1 MVGIGHDQVTHRKG
15 TTVKKKVAVVS
26 VAGAE
31 EAARLADLPLEA
43 TVALAEVAGA
53 IKDGLLAFAS
63 ATGLVVID
71 QMMRAELTEA
81 IGEKHAKIAA
91 SERAGNW
98 HGTTKGSVVLGGRTV
113 TTERPRGRTS
123 AGGEIELDT
132 WKAFSSADQLNSLV
146 VERMLAGV
154 ATRRHIDVA
163 EPVGKEL
170 EARSR
175 STSKSA
181 VSRRFVT
188 ATTKA
193 MGELLARDLSGLDV
207 AVLMIDGLDVAG
219 SCVVV
224 ALVITTDGTK
234 VPVGLWLGDTENK
247 TVVTALLADLVARG
261 LSTESGVLCVID
273 GAKALAA
280 GIKKVFGEAAQVQ
293 RCVLHKRR
301 NVEGHLPKELAEVT
315 DKRLA
320 LIFAQPDA
328 AKGLA
333 AAKSLAKE
341 LEADHPDAAA
351 SLREGLDDM
360 FTVRRLGVGGT
371 LAKTL
376 TTTNCIESMI
386 SIAKRTTGRVTKW
399 KDGSM
404 KKRWI
409 AAGMLEAERSFRRVR
424 GHKDM
429 AELVEALRRQVTPAV
444 VTPEEYD
451 QPAA

>member
-1 MVGIGHDQVTHRKG
+1 M
-15 TTVKKKVAVVS
+15 KKVAVVS
-26 VAGAE
+26 VAEAE

-63 ATGLVVID
+63 AAGLVVIQ
-71 QMMRAELTEA
+71 QMMEAELTEA
-81 IGEKHAKIAA
+81 IGEKHARIPVA
-91 SERAGNW
+91 ERGGNW
-98 HGTTKGSVVLGGRTV
+98 HGTAKGSVVLGGRRV
-113 TTERPRGRTS
+113 TTVRPRGRTTTG
-123 AGGEIELDT
+123 AEIELDT
-132 WKAFSSADQLNSLV
+132 WKVFSSADLLNSLI

-154 ATRRHIDVA
+154 ATRRHVDVA
-163 EPVGKEL
+163 EPVGKDL
-170 EARSR
+170 DGRSK

-181 VSRRFVT
+181 VSRRFVA

-193 MGELLARDLSGLDV
+193 MGELMARDLSGLDV

-224 ALVITTDGTK
+224 ALVITSDGTK
-234 VPVGLWLGDTENK
+234 IPVGLWLGDTENK

-261 LSTESGVLCVID
+261 LNVESGVLCVID

-280 GIKKVFGEAAQVQ
+280 GIRKVFGEAAKIQ

-301 NVEGHLPKELAEVT
+301 NVEGHLPKELAGT
-315 DKRLA
+315 IDKRLGI
-320 LIFAQPDA
+320 IFSQPDA
-328 AKGLA
+328 TKGLA
-333 AAKSLAKE
+333 AAKALAKE
-341 LEADHPDAAA
+341 LDADHPDAAA
-351 SLREGLDDM
+351 SLREGLEDM
-360 FTVRRLGVGGT
+360 FTVRRLGVGGA

-376 TTTNCIESMI
+376 TNTNCIESMI

-424 GHKDM
+424 GNKDM
-429 AELVEALRRQVTPAV
+429 PKFINALRREVMPVTA
-444 VTPEEYD
+444 TPEEYD
-451 QPAA
+451 QKAA

>member
-1 MVGIGHDQVTHRKG
+1 M
-15 TTVKKKVAVVS
+15 KKKVAVVG
-26 VAGAE
+26 VADAE

-63 ATGLVVID
+63 ATGFVVMH
-71 QMMRAELTEA
+71 QMMAAELAEV
-81 IGEKHAKIAA
+81 IGEKHAKIGAA
-91 SERAGNW
+91 ERSGNW
-98 HGTTKGSVVLGGRTV
+98 HGTTKGSVVLGGRRV
-113 TTERPRGRTS
+113 RTERPRGRTTT
-123 AGGEIELDT
+123 GGEIELDT
-132 WKAFSSADQLNSLV
+132 WKAFSSADLLNSLV

-154 ATRRHIDVA
+154 ATRRHVDVA
-163 EPVGKEL
+163 EPVGEAL
-170 EARSR
+170 EARSK

-181 VSRRFVT
+181 VSRRFVA

-193 MGELLARDLSGLDV
+193 MGELMARNLADLDV

-224 ALVITTDGTK
+224 CLVITADGTK

-280 GIKKVFGEAAQVQ
+280 GIKKVFGDAAQVQ

-320 LIFAQPDA
+320 LIFAGPNA

-360 FTVRRLGVGGT
+360 FTVRRLGVGAT
-371 LAKTL
+371 LASTL

-429 AELVEALRRQVTPAV
+429 AKLVEALRREVTPAV

-451 QPAA
+451 QAAA

>member
-1 MVGIGHDQVTHRKG
+1 M
-15 TTVKKKVAVVS
+15 KKKVAVVS
-26 VAGAE
+26 VADAE

-63 ATGLVVID
+63 ATGFVVMH
-71 QMMRAELTEA
+71 QMMAAELAEV
-81 IGEKHAKIAA
+81 IGQKHAKILAA
-91 SERAGNW
+91 ERSGNW
-98 HGTTKGSVVLGGRTV
+98 HGTTKGSVVLGGRRV
-113 TTERPRGRTS
+113 STERPRGRTTT
-123 AGGEIELDT
+123 GQEIELDT

-154 ATRRHIDVA
+154 ATRRHVDVA
-163 EPVGKEL
+163 EPVGQEL

-181 VSRRFVT
+181 ISRRFVT
-188 ATTKA
+188 ATAKA
-193 MGELLARDLSGLDV
+193 MGELMARNLSDLDV

-224 ALVITTDGTK
+224 CLVITADGTK

-280 GIKKVFGEAAQVQ
+280 GIKKVFGNAAQVQ

-301 NVEGHLPKELAEVT
+301 NVEGHLPKELAGAI
-315 DKRLA
+315 DKRLGI
-320 LIFAQPDA
+320 IFAQPDA

-333 AAKSLAKE
+333 AARRLAKE

-351 SLREGLDDM
+351 PLREGLEDM
-360 FTVRRLGVGGT
+360 FTVRRLGAGGT
-371 LAKTL
+371 LAATL

-404 KKRWI
+404 KKRWV

-424 GHKDM
+424 GYKGM
-429 AELVEALRRQVTPAV
+429 PKLVAALRREVASNVTPAV
-444 VTPEEYD
+444 DTTEEYD
-451 QPAA
+451 QAAA

>member
-1 MVGIGHDQVTHRKG
+1 M
-15 TTVKKKVAVVS
+15 KKKVAVVT
-26 VAGAE
+26 VAEAE
-31 EAARLADLPLEA
+31 EAARVADLPLEA

-63 ATGLVVID
+63 ATGLVVIR
-71 QMMRAELTEA
+71 QMMEAELTVR
-81 IGEKHAKIAA
+81 IGEKHAKIPAG
-91 SERAGNW
+91 ERVGNW
-98 HGTTKGSVVLGGRTV
+98 HGTTRGSVVLGGRHV
-113 TTERPRGRTS
+113 TTERPRARTVEGS
-123 AGGEIELDT
+123 EIELDT
-132 WKAFSSADQLNSLV
+132 WRAFSSADLLNSLV

-154 ATRRHIDVA
+154 ATRRHGDVA
-163 EPVGKEL
+163 EPVGADI

-175 STSKSA
+175 SMSKSA
-181 VSRRFVT
+181 ISRRFVT
-188 ATTKA
+188 ATKTA
-193 MGELLARDLSGLDV
+193 LAELLARSLTDLDV

-219 SCVVV
+219 QCVVV

-261 LSTESGVLCVID
+261 LSVDGGVLCVID
-273 GAKALAA
+273 GAKALAT
-280 GIKKVFGEAAQVQ
+280 GIKKVFGNQARVQ
-293 RCVLHKRR
+293 RCTLHKRR
-301 NVEGHLPKELAEVT
+301 NLAGHLPKEVAATV
-315 DKRLA
+315 DRRLA

-333 AAKSLAKE
+333 AARALANE

-351 SLREGLDDM
+351 SLREGLEDM
-360 FTVRRLGVGGT
+360 FTVRHLGIGGT

-376 TTTNCIESMI
+376 TNTNCIESMI
-386 SIAKRTTGRVTKW
+386 SIARRTTGRVTKW

-424 GHKDM
+424 GCNDM
-429 AELVEALRRQVTPAV
+429 PRLLKALRREVTPTAD
-444 VTPEEYD
+444 TPNEYD
-451 QPAA
+451 QAAA